1 MTLTCNHATMS
12 KEKEVDFKLITD
24 INVVSYEDSVILEI
38 IDERGKTSIAK
49 LTAKDANSLIERIS
63 KSISELNLKES
74 QL

>member
-1 MTLTCNHATMS
+1 MS